1 MAKVLGIDLGTTNS
15 VAAVIEAGEPVIVE
29 NAEGARLTPSVV
41 AVNTRSGE
49 RYVGQVAKRQ
59 AVTNPENTLFSI
71 KRLMGRKFQDP
82 EVQSSI
88 GKLPYKIV
96 SGNNGDAYVEMGG
109 ESYAPPQVSSFVLQ
123 KIKQDAEAKLGEK
136 ITQAVI
142 TVPAYFNDN
151 QRQATKDAGTI
162 AGMEILRIINEP
174 TACSL
179 AYGLD
184 KGKAEAKVAVF
195 DLGGGTF
202 DITILQMG
210 DGVFEV
216 KSTNG
221 DTFLGGDDFDQTI
234 LDWLVQDFRQETGID
249 LTKDRMALQRLRDAA
264 ERAKV
269 ELSSVLETEIN
280 LPFITA
286 DASGPQHLIKQLTRA
301 RLEQLV
307 GDLINRTEG
316 PCRQAL
322 SDSGFTTESIDDV
335 VLVGG
340 MTRMPAV
347 FEKVKQLFGKEPS
360 RSVNPDEAVAIGAAI
375 QAGVLSGEVDDI
387 VLVDVT
393 PLTLGLETL
402 GGVLTSLIS
411 RNTAIPT
418 EKTETFTTAADGQ
431 TSVDIHALQGERPM
445 ASDNKS
451 IGRFMLDGLLPAPRG
466 TPQIEVKFDINRD
479 GILSVSARDKATG
492 KEQKIVI
499 QSGSGLAK
507 EDIERMVDEA
517 RTHEAEDQQK
527 RTEIETRNQADSLVY
542 TTERMLAD
550 NADKVPAD
558 LKTEVEGKVATLKA
572 ALAANNMA
580 EIQPAVADLNS
591 AVQRLGQAFYSQAG
605 DPSQPGGGEPFSGT
619 TFDGGPTEEGGNAD
633 GGSADGGPGDD
644 QQGDDTVEGEF
655 REV

>member
-15 VAAVIEAGEPVIVE
+15 VAAVIEAGEPQIVE
-29 NAEGARLTPSVV
+29 NAEGGRLTPSVV
-41 AVNTRSGE
+41 ALNARSGE

-59 AVTNPENTLFSI
+59 AVTNPENTLFSV
-71 KRLMGRKFQDP
+71 KRLMGRKFADP
-82 EVQSSI
+82 EVQ
-88 GKLPYKIV
+88 GAMTKLPYKIV
-96 SGNNGDAYVEMGG
+96 QGKDGDAYVEMAG

-136 ITQAVI
+136 ISQAVI
-142 TVPAYFNDN
+142 TVPAYFNDS

-162 AGMEILRIINEP
+162 AGMEVLRIINEP

-184 KGKAEAKVAVF
+184 KGKSDMTVAVF

-202 DITILQMG
+202 DVTILQMG

-221 DTFLGGDDFDQTI
+221 DTFLGGDDFDQSI
-234 LDWLVQDFRQETGID
+234 LDWLTQEFRQETGID
-249 LTKDRMALQRLRDAA
+249 LGKDRMALQRLRDAA

-286 DASGPQHLIKQLTRA
+286 DASGPQHLVKSLSRA

-307 GDLINRTEG
+307 TNLINRTEG

-322 SDSGFTTESIDDV
+322 SDSGMSANAIDEV
-335 VLVGG
+335 ILVGG
-340 MTRMPAV
+340 MTRMPSV
-347 FEKVKQLFGKEPS
+347 QQKVKEVFGKEPS
-360 RSVNPDEAVAIGAAI
+360 RGVNPDEAVAMGAAI
-375 QAGVLSGEVDDI
+375 QAGVLAGEVGDI

-402 GGVLTSLIS
+402 GGVLTTLIG

-418 EKTETFTTAADGQ
+418 DKTETFTTAADGQ
-431 TSVDIHALQGERPM
+431 TSVDIHVLQGERPM
-445 ASDNKS
+445 AQDNKS

-466 TPQIEVKFDINRD
+466 VPQIEVKFDINGD
-479 GILSVSARDKATG
+479 GILSVSAKDKGTG
-492 KEQKIVI
+492 KEQKIVV
-499 QSGSGLAK
+499 QTGSGLARD
-507 EDIERMVDEA
+507 EIDRMVEDA
-517 RTHEAEDQQK
+517 RLHEAEDQRK
-527 RTEIETRNQADSLVY
+527 RGEVETRNQADSLVY
-542 TTERMLAD
+542 STEQMLEQ
-550 NADKVPAD
+550 NKDKIPED
-558 LKTEVEGKVATLKA
+558 LKQEVEGKVGVLKA
-572 ALAANNMA
+572 AIAANNVA
-580 EIQPAVADLNS
+580 EMQQAITELNN
-591 AVQRLGQAFYSQAG
+591 AVQRLGQAVYSQTGGQPQTPGG
-605 DPSQPGGGEPFSGT
+605 DPSGEP
-619 TFDGGPTEEGGNAD
+619 FDGGPTAAGPD
-633 GGSADGGPGDD
+633 GGGSQGGGQPDGG
-644 QQGDDTVEGEF
+644 TVDGEF